1 IFRYIYITEELGPGC
16 LSANMV
22 LYYFP
27 ISLLAFL
34 FRTFKSYF
42 MKLPRIN
49 IIKAVVGVMCLA
61 IYVPILVF
69 YKNWLPGLSLSF
81 GIILWHW
88 CGSVCGTIAYFYL
101 FSIIGRYSLI
111 RKISALGS
119 FSGPF
124 YLVHVYII
132 RLFASYISRP
142 AVFDGPAISFVTFL
156 TIIFTVGSFAITAL
170 LCFIPYTDFFLFLNY
185 KRIRNMLFPREW
197 ISVHFFKENIHKI
210 ENPKN
215 QT

>member
-1 IFRYIYITEELGPGC
+1 
-16 LSANMV
+16 
-22 LYYFP
+22 
-27 ISLLAFL
+27 
-34 FRTFKSYF
+34 
-42 MKLPRIN
+42 
-49 IIKAVVGVMCLA
+49 
-61 IYVPILVF
+61 
-69 YKNWLPGLSLSF
+69 
-81 GIILWHW
+81 
-88 CGSVCGTIAYFYL
+88 VCSSDL
-101 FSIIGRYSLI
+101 
-111 RKISALGS
+111 
-119 FSGPF
+119 
-124 YLVHVYII
+124 
-132 RLFASYISRP
+132 